1 MATLV
6 SSVLADANI
15 ILNDNGVRW
24 VTAELVRWFNEAQL
38 QIVQMFPPANT
49 KNVSVALV
57 PGTKQTLP
65 PSAILLID
73 IVRNMGASGTTPGKI
88 IRVTTRESLDS
99 ADPNWHASAP
109 TQLVSNYM
117 YNPADPTHFYV
128 YPPQPAS
135 PSHVELV
142 YSAVPATVDGN
153 GSLGLPDQYST
164 AVLEY
169 VLYRA
174 FSKDAEVAASR
185 ERASAHFQAFRAA
198 VAAADSINGPGM
210 NLSPLNTQGPTG

>member
-6 SSVLADANI
+6 SSVIADANT
-15 ILNDNGVRW
+15 ILNDTGVRW
-24 VTAELVRWFNEAQL
+24 TTAELVKWINEAQL
-38 QIVQMFPPANT
+38 QIVQIYPPANS
-49 KNVSVALV
+49 KNVSLTLV

-65 PSAILLID
+65 TTAILLID
-73 IVRNMGASGTTPGKI
+73 VVRNMGATGTVPGKI

-109 TQLVSNYM
+109 TNVVSNYV

-128 YPPQPAS
+128 YPPQPSAPTS
-135 PSHVELV
+135 IEVI
-142 YSAVPATVDGN
+142 YSAVPAVVVADGA
-153 GSLGLPDQYST
+153 LGLQDQYAT

-169 VLYRA
+169 ALYRA

-185 ERASAHFQAFRAA
+185 DRASAHFQAFRTAMG
-198 VAAADSINGPGM
+198 AADSINGPGM
-210 NLSPLNTQGPTG
+210 NLAPLNTQGPTG